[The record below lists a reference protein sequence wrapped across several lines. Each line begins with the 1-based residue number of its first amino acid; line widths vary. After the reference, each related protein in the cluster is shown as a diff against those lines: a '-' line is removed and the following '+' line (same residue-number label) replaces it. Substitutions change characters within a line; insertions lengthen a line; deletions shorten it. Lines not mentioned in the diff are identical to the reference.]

1 MVPPTSDARRAR
13 GETGSP
19 ARALFRAAAFALLGI
34 ALAACG
40 DQQSD
45 STEPA
50 AGAAA
55 DRPIDAPVREVVE
68 DGQPERA
75 LEAKPAI
82 ERDYATGAE
91 VEQTELD
98 PESEL
103 VAELDNPDPELRA
116 DAIWA
121 LALDDSDE
129 ALEEHRAR
137 VIALLA
143 ADPDARVRVAAAE
156 RLGEVHTPDNVSA
169 LIQALSDP
177 DSDVV
182 LAAIDSLD
190 GSDDPRLPAA
200 LEALRASPNEEVRDA
215 AEIALTPLTP

>member
-1 MVPPTSDARRAR
+1 MAPPICNARRAQR
-13 GETGSP
+13 EARSP
-19 ARALFRAAAFALLGI
+19 ALAAALALLGM
-34 ALAACG
+34 AVAACG

-50 AGAAA
+50 AGL
-55 DRPIDAPVREVVE
+55 DTQTPIDAPVRAIDE
-68 DGQPERA
+68 GAQPERA
-75 LEAKPAI
+75 LESEAPIA
-82 ERDYATGAE
+82 RDYATGAE

-103 VAELDNPDPELRA
+103 IADLDNPDPELRA
-116 DAIWA
+116 EAISS

-156 RLGEVHTPDNVSA
+156 RLGEEHTPDNVSA
-169 LIQALSDP
+169 LIQALSDS
-177 DSDVV
+177 DADVV
-182 LAAIDSLD
+182 IAAIDSLD

-200 LEALRASPNEEVRDA
+200 LEALRASPSEEVRDA